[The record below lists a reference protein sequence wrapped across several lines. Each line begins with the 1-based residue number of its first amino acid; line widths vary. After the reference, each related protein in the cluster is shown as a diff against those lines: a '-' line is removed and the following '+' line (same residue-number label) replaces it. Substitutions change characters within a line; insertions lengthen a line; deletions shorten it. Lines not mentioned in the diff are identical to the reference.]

1 MFGVSRYEF
10 PTNISDCVANCIVV
24 FTHEVILIRFS
35 SVSKRLSNDF
45 ELKNVNL
52 HLEKGTTTALIGSS
66 GSGKSTVLRL
76 LSGLVVPDQGTIL
89 VNGKNIFHTDL
100 SLYRQTIGFMVQ
112 QGGLFPHLTVEQN
125 VCIVGKYLK
134 RDPEMLQDRLESLCR
149 LVCLS
154 TQLMSRYPH
163 ELSGGQRQ
171 RVGLIRALMLDPEI
185 LLLDEPLGALDP
197 IVRHDLQQ
205 ELKDLF
211 AQLQKTVL
219 LVTHD
224 LNEAQ
229 FLANHLVLMHHG
241 AIVQDGLLSD
251 FLDQPASTYVTKF
264 FSAWTQSNQAAYKVA
279 R

>member
-1 MFGVSRYEF
+1 M
-10 PTNISDCVANCIVV
+10 
-24 FTHEVILIRFS
+24 IRFS
-35 SVSKRLSNDF
+35 SVSKRLNADF

-52 HLEKGTTTALIGSS
+52 YLERGTTTALIGSS

-76 LSGLVVPDQGTIL
+76 LSGLAEPDQGTIF
-89 VNGKNIFHTDL
+89 VDGQNIFHTNL
-100 SLYRQTIGFMVQ
+100 SLYRQKIGFMVQ

-125 VCIVGKYLK
+125 VLIVGRYLK
-134 RDPEMLQDRLESLCR
+134 RDPEVLQDRLELLAR
-149 LVCLS
+149 LVSLS
-154 TQLMSRYPH
+154 MQMMSRYPH

-171 RVGLIRALMLDPEI
+171 RVGLMRALMLDPDI

-211 AQLQKTVL
+211 AHLKKTVL

-229 FLANHLVLMHHG
+229 FLANHLILMEHG
-241 AIVQDGLLSD
+241 AIIQDGILSD
-251 FLDQPASTYVTKF
+251 FIDQPASSYVTKF
-264 FSAWTQSNQAAYKVA
+264 FSAWNQGHCATQKVA

>member
-1 MFGVSRYEF
+1 M
-10 PTNISDCVANCIVV
+10 
-24 FTHEVILIRFS
+24 IRFS

-52 HLEKGTTTALIGSS
+52 HLERGTTTALIGAS

-76 LSGLVVPDQGTIL
+76 LSGLVEPDQGMIF
-89 VNGKNIFHTDL
+89 VDGENIFHTNL
-100 SLYRQTIGFMVQ
+100 SLYRQKIGFMVQ

-125 VCIVGKYLK
+125 VLIVGRYLK
-134 RDPEMLQDRLESLCR
+134 LDRESLQDRLVSLCR
-149 LVCLS
+149 LVSLS
-154 TQLMSRYPH
+154 KQLMARYPH

-205 ELKDLF
+205 ELKALF

-229 FLANHLVLMHHG
+229 FLAKHLILMHHG
-241 AIVQDGLLSD
+241 AIVQDGFLSD
-251 FLDQPASTYVTKF
+251 FLNQPASSYVTKF
-264 FSAWTQSNQAAYKVA
+264 FSAWNQNNQATSQVA

>member
-1 MFGVSRYEF
+1 MIKF
-10 PTNISDCVANCIVV
+10 
-24 FTHEVILIRFS
+24 L
-35 SVSKRLSNDF
+35 SVSKRLNDDF
-45 ELKNVNL
+45 ELKTLNL
-52 HLEKGTTTALIGSS
+52 SIERGTTTALIGSS

-76 LSGLVVPDQGTIL
+76 LSGLIEPDEGTIL
-89 VNGKNIFHTDL
+89 VDEQNIFHLDL

-125 VCIVGKYLK
+125 VLIVGIYLK
-134 RDPEMLQDRLESLCR
+134 MDRDMLQERLDSLCR
-149 LVCLS
+149 LVSLS
-154 TQLMSRYPH
+154 KQHMSRYPH

-219 LVTHD
+219 FVTHD

-229 FLANHLVLMHHG
+229 YLANHLILMHQG
-241 AIVQDGLLSD
+241 MIVQDGHLSD
-251 FLDQPASTYVTKF
+251 FLNHPASTYVTRF
-264 FSAWTQSNQAAYKVA
+264 FTAWNQSSHAIQQVA

>member
-1 MFGVSRYEF
+1 
-10 PTNISDCVANCIVV
+10 
-24 FTHEVILIRFS
+24 LIRFS
-35 SVSKRLSNDF
+35 SVSKRLSDDF
-45 ELKNVNL
+45 ELKNINL
-52 HLEKGTTTALIGSS
+52 HLERGTTTALIGAS

-76 LSGLVVPDQGTIL
+76 LSGLVEPDQGTIL
-89 VNGKNIFHTDL
+89 VEGQNIFHTNMT
-100 SLYRQTIGFMVQ
+100 LYRQKIGFMVQ

-125 VCIVGKYLK
+125 VLIVGRYLK
-134 RDPEMLQDRLESLCR
+134 RDREVLQDRLASLCQ
-149 LVCLS
+149 LVSLAMP
-154 TQLMSRYPH
+154 LMARYPH

-205 ELKDLF
+205 ELRDLF

-229 FLANHLVLMHHG
+229 FLAKHLILMQNG

-264 FSAWTQSNQAAYKVA
+264 FSAWNQGYRAEQKVA
-279 R
+279 S